1 MLNDID
7 ENLNGIIAAVPTPVD
22 QENQPLLEE
31 FIAHCKWAL
40 NNGCDGLNIL
50 GTTGE
55 ANSQSVAN
63 RKAIMKAAA
72 EKLDVSKLMVG
83 TGLTD
88 LATTTNLT
96 LFASDLGYTAALI
109 LPPFYYNPISEQG
122 IIDYFSALDKQLDYA
137 EIKIYLY
144 NFPTLSGVKFSV
156 EVIKQLVQKMPH
168 RIAGIKDSS
177 GDIAYCQEIVKAV
190 PNFKVFPS
198 NEISVTEAK
207 ENGFAGCISGSVNVT
222 APWVAKLWN
231 GSGNKLELS
240 EKITELRTEIALLP
254 LIQVVKYLIGLRQ
267 NNGNWGAVIPPL
279 VGLSKMQIE
288 QVKNI
293 AKKLNYS

>member
-1 MLNDID
+1 MG
-7 ENLNGIIAAVPTPVD
+7 GIIAAVPTPFD
-22 QENQPLLEE
+22 GKNQPLLDE
-31 FIAHCKWAL
+31 FISHCHWAL

-63 RKAIMKAAA
+63 RQAIMKVAA

-83 TGLTD
+83 TGLSD
-88 LATTTNLT
+88 LATTADLT
-96 LFASDLGYTAALI
+96 LFANDLGYPVALI

-122 IIDYFSALDKQLDYA
+122 IIDYFSALDKQLGYA

-144 NFPTLSGVKFSV
+144 NFPALSGVKFSV
-156 EVIKQLVQKMPH
+156 EVIKQFAQKMPH

-198 NEISVTEAK
+198 NEISVAEAK
-207 ENGFAGCISGSVNVT
+207 QNGFAGCISGSVNVT
-222 APWVAKLWN
+222 APLATKLWN
-231 GSGNKLELS
+231 GVGNKVELS
-240 EKITELRTEIALLP
+240 EKIAELRTEIASLP
-254 LIQVVKYLIGLRQ
+254 LIQAVKYLVGLRE
-267 NNGNWGAVIPPL
+267 NNSNWNSVIPPL
-279 VGLSKMQIE
+279 VGLSEVQIQ
-288 QVKNI
+288 QVETI
-293 AKKLNYS
+293 SKKLKQL